1 MVAENAKNVVRERSV
16 RGDGDYALKDTVIH
30 IIPAFLMCL
39 CIHLD
44 KNTRVRGWM
53 VIIKMGLAE

>member
-1 MVAENAKNVVRERSV
+1 MVAENAKNVVRESGV
-16 RGDGDYALKDTVIH
+16 RGDYAPKDTVIH